1 MRMLGIGK
9 GSEDRRCVFLVRVV
23 FLWFM
28 HVEMVT
34 SALHDAKKQGL
45 LGFVTH
51 VLCGGESLLCVTRG
65 SLATFGML
73 QRNKM
78 GLESERVYFI

>member
-1 MRMLGIGK
+1 VKI
-9 GSEDRRCVFLVRVV
+9 EDVSFLVRVG

-51 VLCGGESLLCVTRG
+51 VLCGGERTVARVSVMAFVMLLRYMAG
-65 SLATFGML
+65 P
-73 QRNKM
+73 
-78 GLESERVYFI
+78 